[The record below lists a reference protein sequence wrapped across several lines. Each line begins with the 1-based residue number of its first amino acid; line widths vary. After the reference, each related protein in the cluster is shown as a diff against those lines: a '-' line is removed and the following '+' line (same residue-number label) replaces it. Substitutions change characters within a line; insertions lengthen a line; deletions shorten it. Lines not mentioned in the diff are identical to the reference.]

1 LNKLL
6 IRILLHLQVEFS
18 IVYLISGYLNFTYK
32 LKIWDNCTTY
42 RIQNIFSFVTQFI
55 TMRTK
60 IELDIIARVKKMRE
74 VHGYT
79 QEALSYALGFE
90 RTFINKYER
99 GLRCYNY
106 NHLNAL
112 AKIFKCSPRD
122 FLPENPI

>member
-1 LNKLL
+1 
-6 IRILLHLQVEFS
+6 
-18 IVYLISGYLNFTYK
+18 
-32 LKIWDNCTTY
+32 
-42 RIQNIFSFVTQFI
+42 
-55 TMRTK
+55 MRTK

-106 NHLNAL
+106 NHLN
-112 AKIFKCSPRD
+112 P
-122 FLPENPI
+122 

>member
-1 LNKLL
+1 
-6 IRILLHLQVEFS
+6 
-18 IVYLISGYLNFTYK
+18 
-32 LKIWDNCTTY
+32 
-42 RIQNIFSFVTQFI
+42 
-55 TMRTK
+55 MRTK

-79 QEALSYALGFE
+79 QEALSYALGLE

>member
-1 LNKLL
+1 
-6 IRILLHLQVEFS
+6 
-18 IVYLISGYLNFTYK
+18 
-32 LKIWDNCTTY
+32 
-42 RIQNIFSFVTQFI
+42 
-55 TMRTK
+55 
-60 IELDIIARVKKMRE
+60 MRE

-122 FLPENPI
+122 FLPENPISLIPQHYYKIFFLST